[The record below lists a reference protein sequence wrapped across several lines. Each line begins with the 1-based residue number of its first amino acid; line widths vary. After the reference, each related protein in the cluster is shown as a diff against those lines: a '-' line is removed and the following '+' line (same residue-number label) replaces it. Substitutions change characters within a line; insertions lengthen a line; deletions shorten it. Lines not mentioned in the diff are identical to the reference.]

1 MKVSYKILIKYKIF
15 IRRSL
20 LNFLLLFFSPRKKF
34 MIYLSQNL
42 DKYIVLYQ
50 KIIYEK
56 YFEEDKRPSYK
67 KTLIA
72 WFTSKYFL

>member
-1 MKVSYKILIKYKIF
+1 MKAIYNLLIGYRIF
-15 IRRSL
+15 IRKNL

-42 DKYIVLYQ
+42 DKYIVIRQ
-50 KIIYEK
+50 KMISDK
-56 YFEEDKRPSYK
+56 YFQEDKKTSCK

-72 WFTSKYFL
+72 